1 MGTLGVSSSCERNL
15 RFFKMTN
22 DTAKL
27 VSNIPTPKRS
37 LSYTEPYTF
46 SSDVPHKNYRAGLSK
61 GCCHLED
68 TAALRMIVVWM
79 ATVVVVV
86 FVALVVEI
94 INQEHVVDV
103 GDVITDH
110 PNCSKI
116 GADILDL
123 GGNAVDAAIAAGLCL
138 TIAVPQSAS
147 LGGGGIMLIHQLRT
161 NRTTVIDFQEV
172 SPKDLPIQKYIDNP
186 RIARFGKK
194 SVAVPGVVAGLRY
207 AHQKYGSHI
216 IRRDCC
222 GWGDL
227 ILKTIR
233 LVDHGFDMTEHWDK
247 KFKTGYIK
255 NTPELE
261 KFIHDGGYSK
271 YNSDY
276 MKVIKQTL
284 ENLYEHPKREFYTGS
299 VGKKLVS
306 DMQGQFKDIDLAG
319 YEAIERE
326 SLSTKIGDYE
336 VHTSPTPSS
345 GPELLA
351 LLNGMEQMVIDGN
364 NTETFDT
371 PQYLAKMR
379 NVMENVHIQQR
390 LLGDPVA
397 NREHA
402 HDKNYIHTTDRT
414 QNLISKENVLKW
426 SSDRS
431 QGTSHETTDS
441 FQSGTH
447 LAVMDSK
454 DVYVSMILSLNS
466 PFGSGE
472 FSQGFLLNNAMASF
486 DQSILREPSGG
497 DISTNQFGEGRRPLS
512 RAAPAIAIN
521 TEIPCGTRIVTGSIL
536 AEITAQVLGPVLLS
550 QGGDVS
556 RTIKDP
562 KLVIENNTVRAE
574 GEFSRTLL
582 KKVDEK
588 EAIPLLKIPL
598 SPVNALEKTKDAV
611 HGLSDPRSGKTEN
624 KWQTLRPKFAQVG

>member
-1 MGTLGVSSSCERNL
+1 
-15 RFFKMTN
+15 MTN

-27 VSNIPTPKRS
+27 VTNNQTTKRS

-46 SSDVPHKNYRAGLSK
+46 TSDVPHKNYRAGLSK

-79 ATVVVVV
+79 ATVAVVV

-116 GADILDL
+116 GAEILDL
-123 GGNAVDAAIAAGLCL
+123 GGNAIDAAIAAGLCL

-147 LGGGGIMLIHQLRT
+147 IGGGGIMLIHQLRT
-161 NRTTVIDFQEV
+161 NKTTVIDFQEI
-172 SPKDLPIQKYIDNP
+172 SPKELPVQKYMDNHL
-186 RIARFGKK
+186 IARFGKR
-194 SVAVPGVVAGLRY
+194 SIAVPGLIAGLRY
-207 AHQKYGSHI
+207 AHQKYGSHT
-216 IRRDCC
+216 IRRECC

-227 ILKTIR
+227 IKKTIR
-233 LVDHGFDMTEHWDK
+233 LVDHGFNMPDNWDK
-247 KFKTGYIK
+247 KFPVYMK
-255 NTPELE
+255 NKNLD
-261 KFIHDGGYSK
+261 KFIRNGGYSR
-271 YNSDY
+271 YDSDY
-276 MKVIKQTL
+276 MKIIKTTL
-284 ENLYEHPKREFYTGS
+284 EQLYENPEKEFYSGP

-306 DMQGQFKDIDLAG
+306 DMEGQFSEKDLST
-319 YEAIERE
+319 YEAVERE
-326 SLSTKIGDYE
+326 PLSLSIGDYE

-351 LLNGMEQMVIDGN
+351 LLNAMEDMVVTSN
-364 NTETFDT
+364 STETFDT
-371 PQYLAKMR
+371 PQYLTRMR

-390 LLGDPVA
+390 LLGDPLA

-402 HDKNYIHTTDRT
+402 HDKNYIHTSDRT
-414 QNLISKENVLKW
+414 LNLISKDNVMKW
-426 SSDRS
+426 SSGRS
-431 QGTSHETTDS
+431 QGDFHETTDS

-454 DVYVSMILSLNS
+454 DIYVSMILSLNS

-486 DQSILREPSGG
+486 DQSILRESSGG

-512 RAAPAIAIN
+512 RAAPVIAIN
-521 TEIPCGTRIVTGSIL
+521 TENPCGTRIVTGSIL
-536 AEITAQVLGPVLLS
+536 AEVSAQVLGPVLLS
-550 QGGDVS
+550 QFSDIS

-562 KLVIENNTVRAE
+562 KLVIVNNTVRAE
-574 GEFSRTLL
+574 VEFSRTLL
-582 KKVDEK
+582 KKIDEK
-588 EAIPLLKIPL
+588 EAIPFLKIPF
-598 SPVNALEKTKDAV
+598 SPVNALEKTKDAI
-611 HGLSDPRSGKTEN
+611 HGLSDPRGGRMDD
-624 KWQTLRPKFAQVG
+624 KWQTLRPKFAPIG

>member
-1 MGTLGVSSSCERNL
+1 
-15 RFFKMTN
+15 MTN

-79 ATVVVVV
+79 ATVAVVV

-161 NRTTVIDFQEV
+161 NKTTVIDFQEM
-172 SPKDLPIQKYIDNP
+172 SPSELPMQKYQDNP
-186 RIARFGKK
+186 LIARFGKK
-194 SVAVPGVVAGLRY
+194 SVAVPGLVAGLRY
-207 AHQKYGSHI
+207 AHQNYGSHV

-233 LVDHGFDMTEHWDK
+233 LVDHGFNMPDHWEK
-247 KFKTGYIK
+247 KFPVYMKNNPNLQKFIK
-255 NTPELE
+255 N
-261 KFIHDGGYSK
+261 GGYSK

-276 MKVIKQTL
+276 MKIIKTTL
-284 ENLYEHPKREFYTGS
+284 EKLYEHPKKEFYTGP
-299 VGKKLVS
+299 VGKRLLS
-306 DMQGQFKDIDLAG
+306 DMEGQFLEKDLAS

-326 SLSTKIGDYE
+326 ALSTQIGDYE

-351 LLNGMEQMVIDGN
+351 LLNAMEDMVVSSN

-371 PQYLAKMR
+371 PQYLTKMR
-379 NVMENVHIQQR
+379 NVMEKVHIQQR
-390 LLGDPVA
+390 LLGDPLA
-397 NREHA
+397 DREHT
-402 HDKNYIHTTDRT
+402 HEKNYVHTEDRT
-414 QNLISKENVLKW
+414 QNLINKENVLSW
-426 SSDRS
+426 SSERS
-431 QGTSHETTDS
+431 QGNYQETTDS

-454 DVYVSMILSLNS
+454 DIYVSMILSLNS

-497 DISTNQFGEGRRPLS
+497 DISTNQFGEGKRPLS

-562 KLVIENNTVRAE
+562 KLVIVNNTVRAE

-588 EAIPLLKIPL
+588 EAIPLLKIPF

-624 KWQTLRPKFAQVG
+624 KWRTLRPKFAQVG